1 MRTRVCGQMAAW
13 QLNLTLMGRNRRS
26 GVLFAVALLLLGT
39 GCDEPSETFVFACR
53 VTTAQGQPLEAVE
66 VVLSAQRI
74 SGSSFNPNFQT
85 LGTALTDAQGWFT
98 IEVDKAVYTAFRIAA
113 VHPSHFPGTFP
124 ISPDDVPISGAFE
137 RTFALQPKAWVRT
150 RLLNANA
157 SQRIDVTVDAPSDGC
172 DLCCAQL
179 RIIREGEVFD
189 TTFTC
194 LAFGGSTV
202 VHSGNYRNIDGATV
216 IIAQERT
223 TLAYDTVSVEITY

>member
-1 MRTRVCGQMAAW
+1 MAAR
-13 QLNLTLMGRNRRS
+13 QLNLTLMAKD
-26 GVLFAVALLLLGT
+26 LFALTLFSALLLT
-39 GCDEPSETFVFACR
+39 CAGCDEPSETFVFACE
-53 VTTAQGQPLEAVE
+53 VTSAQGQPLEAVE
-66 VVLSAQRI
+66 VVLSGQRI
-74 SGSSFNPNFQT
+74 SGSSFNPNYQT
-85 LGTALTDAQGWFT
+85 LGTALTDGQGRFT
-98 IEVDKAVYTAFRIAA
+98 IEVDKAVFTAFRLSA

-150 RLLNANA
+150 RLHNTNA

-172 DLCCAQL
+172 GYCCAQL